1 MKSLKTTALR
11 YENGALYVLDQRL
24 LPGEVHWH
32 HCQDD
37 EDLVALIQGLAIRGA
52 PLIGVAAALWVGHCA
67 ERGDERATL
76 IDTISLLRASRP
88 TAVNL
93 MNNLDRLLLQ
103 INQGVDNT
111 TLAED
116 ASAMAEGDIM
126 LSAAMSEHGAA
137 LLNDGDHILT
147 HCNTGGL
154 ATAGVGTALGVIIT
168 AHRQNKNISVWVDE
182 TRPLLQG
189 ARLTTWELEQAGV
202 PYRLICDST
211 AASLMAKGKVDG
223 VLVGAD
229 RIASNGDFANKIGT
243 YSVAVLAKYHGVPFY
258 VVAPHTTVDPHC
270 THGDAI
276 PIEQRHAEEV
286 RGASGSF
293 GSCTWSPADAPA
305 HNPAFDVT
313 PAELVSGWILDSGV
327 YTHEQVKAGAL
338 VASAQR

>member
-1 MKSLKTTALR
+1 MKQLETTALR
-11 YENGALYVLDQRL
+11 YSNGALDVLDQRR

-32 HCQDD
+32 RCQDG

-67 ERGDERATL
+67 VRGDERDKL
-76 IDTISLLRASRP
+76 IATISQLRSSRP

-93 MNNLDRLLLQ
+93 MNNLDRLLSQ
-103 INQGVDNT
+103 IDKGADNA
-111 TLAED
+111 TLVEEAIAIIDED
-116 ASAMAEGDIM
+116 IA
-126 LSAAMSEHGAA
+126 LCVAMSKHGAA
-137 LLNDGDHILT
+137 LLQDGDNVLT

-168 AHRQNKNISVWVDE
+168 AHQQGKNISVWVDE

-211 AASLMAKGKVDG
+211 GASLMAQGKVDSI
-223 VLVGAD
+223 LVGAD
-229 RIASNGDFANKIGT
+229 RIARNGDFANKVGT
-243 YSVAVLAKYHGVPFY
+243 YSVAVLAKYHGIPFY
-258 VVAPHTTVDPHC
+258 VVAPQTTVDLNC

-276 PIEQRHAEEV
+276 PIELRNAEEV

-293 GSCTWSPADAPA
+293 GSFTWSPTDAPA
-305 HNPAFDVT
+305 YNPAFDVT

-338 VASAQR
+338 LSGDHL

>member
-1 MKSLKTTALR
+1 MKQLETTALR
-11 YENGALYVLDQRL
+11 YSNGALDVLDQRR

-32 HCQDD
+32 RCQDG

-67 ERGDERATL
+67 ERDDERDKL
-76 IDTISLLRASRP
+76 IATISQLRSSRP

-93 MNNLDRLLLQ
+93 MNDLDRLLNQ
-103 INQGVDNT
+103 IDKGADNA
-111 TLAED
+111 TLVEEAIAIIDED
-116 ASAMAEGDIM
+116 IA
-126 LSAAMSEHGAA
+126 LCVAMSEHGAA
-137 LLNDGDHILT
+137 LLQDGDNILT

-168 AHRQNKNISVWVDE
+168 AHQQGKNISVWVDE

-211 AASLMAKGKVDG
+211 AASLMAQGKVDSI
-223 VLVGAD
+223 LVGAD
-229 RIASNGDFANKIGT
+229 RIACNGDFANKVGT
-243 YSVAVLAKYHGVPFY
+243 YSVAVLAKYHGIPFY
-258 VVAPHTTVDPHC
+258 VVAPQTTVDLNC
-270 THGDAI
+270 MHGDTI
-276 PIEQRHAEEV
+276 PIELRNANEV

-293 GSCTWSPADAPA
+293 GSCTWSPTDAA
-305 HNPAFDVT
+305 AYNPAFDVT

-338 VASAQR
+338 VSGDHL